1 MMNALR
7 LEKAESC
14 LCVGSGL
21 VKKTYYA
28 VGPHYFRRIS
38 LWSGGFI
45 NLTILELLLLA
56 FFPFV
61 SVLMSRPGTI
71 SSNRK
76 RENFEMEEPNETWMK
91 LEEPVV
97 QVIVL
102 SWVKIV

>member
-56 FFPFV
+56 FFPSCRSLCHV
-61 SVLMSRPGTI
+61 PVLFLQTEREKI
-71 SSNRK
+71 LKWRNR
-76 RENFEMEEPNETWMK
+76 MK
-91 LEEPVV
+91 HG
-97 QVIVL
+97 
-102 SWVKIV
+102 

>member
-1 MMNALR
+1 MLD
-7 LEKAESC
+7 LGG
-14 LCVGSGL
+14 V

-45 NLTILELLLLA
+45 NLTILNFYYWLFSLHVG
-56 FFPFV
+56 PYV
-61 SVLMSRPGTI
+61 TSRRPGTI

-76 RENFEMEEPNETWMK
+76 IENFEMEEPNETWMK

-102 SWVKIV
+102 SSVKIV